1 MKFNSLLVG
10 TLLFC
15 QTNYQAQKEFPLTE
29 PISDVT
35 VFFTGAQLK
44 HKYNVPLKPGKQTVV
59 LQKLTD
65 FLDPNTI
72 QIKAPKDLVILS
84 VRMRKNFEDIT
95 LNNQQITTLNAKIHA
110 LDQKYDLLINEYAV
124 LELDRKLILLNRNLG
139 SQTAAVKV
147 TELKE
152 AYAFMHQKMMEIID
166 RELVIKNELERITK
180 ESNILAQEL
189 TSQRS
194 KPVINYSEV
203 VVELDSEKPLNA
215 ELVLTYM
222 TPKATWKPIYN
233 MRSEGIG
240 KNVKLEAQANVS
252 QNTGLDWSSV
262 KVSLSTSDP
271 YQNATENILAPWYI
285 NYNNY
290 QQPKYIQEKN
300 LPEVDYSGQ
309 KLRGEI
315 IDAESGESM
324 PFTKVSF
331 PGFPNVGAIS
341 DMDGKFEITVP
352 KDANSLQADFVGY
365 NSQTLSIT
373 APYLK
378 FFLIPNEIDLEEVLV
393 ATEGVQN
400 SVLEANSAATYQWT
414 TVGDIKEMDALD
426 IETRGARWKRKSNIP
441 YKGESDDFKPQ
452 AFYVNT
458 VIEDKQLMVEYQV
471 NAKMDIPTDGI
482 DHKVSIANY
491 ELPANYEYHCAPKID
506 PHVFLSAQLTG
517 WEKLN
522 LLSGPSS
529 IYFDG
534 TYMGETFLDLNTTK
548 DTLNLSFGT
557 DSKMTVERTRVT
569 DKTKTK
575 HVGSRTKVDIAW
587 EILIKNNGT
596 ATIPFV
602 MKDQFPVSTNAD
614 IKVKRGELNAGG
626 IGEEN
631 NGIIT
636 WKFKQGIPKNEK
648 ITFDYSVDYE
658 KGYVIYL
665 E

>member
-1 MKFNSLLVG
+1 MKFHPLAIG
-10 TLLFC
+10 ILLFC
-15 QTNYQAQKEFPLTE
+15 VTNFHAQKESPLTE

-44 HKYNVPLKPGKQTVV
+44 HKYNVPVKTGKQTVV

-166 RELVIKNELERITK
+166 RELVIKNELEKITK

-252 QNTGLDWSSV
+252 QTTGIDWSAV
-262 KVSLSTSDP
+262 KVSLSTTDP
-271 YQNATENILAPWYI
+271 YQNATENKLEPWYI
-285 NYNNY
+285 TYNNY
-290 QQPKYIQEKN
+290 QQPKYIQEKH
-300 LPEVDYSGQ
+300 LPEVDYAGQ
-309 KLRGEI
+309 KLRGEV

-324 PFTKVSF
+324 PFTKVTF

-341 DMDGKFEITVP
+341 DMDGKFEINVP
-352 KDANSLQADFVGY
+352 KGASVLQADFVGY
-365 NSQTLSIT
+365 NSQSLSIT

-378 FFLIPNEIDLEEVLV
+378 FFLIPNQINLDEVLV
-393 ATEGVQN
+393 TTAGVL
-400 SVLEANSAATYQWT
+400 STISEDAVSYAWT
-414 TVGDIKEMDALD
+414 DSETNVVYEKDALD
-426 IETRGARWKRKSNIP
+426 FEVRGARKKRKLEISTKNLED
-441 YKGESDDFKPQ
+441 KK
-452 AFYVNT
+452 ATATYVNT

-482 DHKVSIANY
+482 EHKVSIANY
-491 ELPANYEYHCAPKID
+491 ELPASYEYHCAPKID
-506 PHVFLSAQLTG
+506 PHVFLSAQLSG

-557 DSKMTVERTRVT
+557 DSKISVERTRVT

-575 HVGSRTKVDIAW
+575 NIGSRTKVDIAW
-587 EILIKNNGT
+587 EVLIKNNG
-596 ATIPFV
+596 ASNIPFV
-602 MKDQFPVSTNAD
+602 IKDQFPVSNNAD
-614 IKVKRGELNAGG
+614 IKVKRGELNNGG
-626 IGEEN
+626 TAEEN

-636 WKFKQGIPKNEK
+636 WTFKQGIPKSEK
-648 ITFDYSVDYE
+648 LTFEYSVDYE
-658 KGYVIYL
+658 KGFVIYL